1 MNEFTKDQMRQRLGN
16 ISQLQ
21 ELLFGEQIDKYNQK
35 LEEYNQ
41 RLDRIET
48 NTAEFRSTITERI
61 EQLENKLLE
70 RIDSIANSSE
80 TKIKYVNLKTQEEQ
94 HKIQQ
99 QLNSVSQHS
108 YKNIDFLQDSL
119 NNNVNNLRSE
129 IVQSKSALD
138 RDLQL
143 LKEQIAEKLEYNLAK
158 LSNNKVSR
166 EDLSEVL
173 FELCLKLKRSDID
186 LELPSEVSG
195 DRVKGDLTKCC
206 ENSLFSIG

>member
-61 EQLENKLLE
+61 EQLENKLFE
-70 RIDSIANSSE
+70 RIDSVANSSE

-94 HKIQQ
+94 RKIQQ

-138 RDLQL
+138 RDLQQ
-143 LKEQIAEKLEYNLAK
+143 LKEQIAEKLEHNLAK

-195 DRVKGDLTKCC
+195 DRVKGDLMLPETK
-206 ENSLFSIG
+206 EN

>member
-41 RLDRIET
+41 RLDRLET
-48 NTAEFRSTITERI
+48 NTAEFRSTITKRI
-61 EQLENKLLE
+61 EQLENKLFE
-70 RIDSIANSSE
+70 RIDSVANSSE

-94 HKIQQ
+94 RKIQQ

-138 RDLQL
+138 RDLQQ
-143 LKEQIAEKLEYNLAK
+143 LKEQIAEKLEHNLAK

-173 FELCLKLKRSDID
+173 FELCLKLKRSDVN
-186 LELPSEVSG
+186 LELPSKVNG
-195 DRVKGDLTKCC
+195 DRVKGDLMLP
-206 ENSLFSIG
+206 ENKDN